1 MLGTTVKSR
10 NLGKVTAAKGRA
22 ATAGGGGREVGVSAW
37 ELRPG
42 GMLVQKRNSDVNQ
55 SQTIVPTI
63 KVKVKYGSS
72 YHEVNIKSQAT
83 FGELKKMLGGATGL
97 NPLDQKIVFK
107 DKERDSK
114 AYLDVAGVKDGSR
127 MVVFDD
133 ILSREKRLVEN
144 LKTTKTDRAKKE
156 IVEISTEIDKLA
168 KQVGILEIEIYGGKK
183 VVEKVLLNLIELLMS
198 QLIKLDGII
207 ADGDVKLQRRMQVK
221 RVQRYI
227 ETLDSLKIRNSKIA
241 SSGDR
246 ANYVRASLQRQPNNI
261 SFEQK
266 LIAPMEKQRDSMK
279 WPIVVTTEWEKF

>member
-1 MLGTTVKSR
+1 MLATVKSR
-10 NLGKVTAAKGRA
+10 NLGKLAAAKGGA
-22 ATAGGGGREVGVSAW
+22 STAGAGGGGREVGVSGW

-42 GMLVQKRNSDVNQ
+42 GMLVQKRNSDLNQ
-55 SQTIVPTI
+55 SQTVVPTI
-63 KVKVKYGSS
+63 KVKVKYGST

-83 FGELKKMLGGATGL
+83 FAELKKILGGPTGL

-133 ILSREKRLVEN
+133 ILSREKRLLEN
-144 LKTTKTDRAKKE
+144 LKSTKVDRAKKE
-156 IVEISTEIDKLA
+156 IVDISTEIDRLA
-168 KQVGILEIEIYGGKK
+168 KQVGILEIEVYGGKK
-183 VVEKVLLNLIELLMS
+183 VVEKVVLNLIELLMS
-198 QLIKLDGII
+198 QLIKLDGIV
-207 ADGDVKLQRRMQVK
+207 ADGDVKWQRRMQVK

-227 ETLDSLKIRNSKIA
+227 EILDSLKIQNSKIV

-246 ANYVRASLQRQPNNI
+246 ANVQGSLQRRPNKI
-261 SFEQK
+261 SFEQR
-266 LIAPMEKQRDSMK
+266 LITPMEKQRDSMK

>member
-1 MLGTTVKSR
+1 MLGTVKSR
-10 NLGKVTAAKGRA
+10 NLGKVSAAKGGA
-22 ATAGGGGREVGVSAW
+22 STGGGGREVGVSGW

-55 SQTIVPTI
+55 CQTVVPTI

-133 ILSREKRLVEN
+133 ILSREKRLLEN
-144 LKTTKTDRAKKE
+144 LKTTKMDRAKRE
-156 IVEISTEIDKLA
+156 IVEITTEIDKLA

-207 ADGDVKLQRRMQVK
+207 AEGDVKLQRRMQVK

-241 SSGDR
+241 SIGDG
-246 ANYVRASLQRQPNNI
+246 ANVRASLQRHPNKI

-266 LIAPMEKQRDSMK
+266 LIAPMEKQRDAMK

>member
-1 MLGTTVKSR
+1 MLGTVKSR
-10 NLGKVTAAKGRA
+10 NLGKVSAAKGGA
-22 ATAGGGGREVGVSAW
+22 STGGGGREVGVSGW

-55 SQTIVPTI
+55 CQTVVPTI

-133 ILSREKRLVEN
+133 ILSREKRLLEN
-144 LKTTKTDRAKKE
+144 LKTTKMDRAKRE
-156 IVEISTEIDKLA
+156 IVEITTEIDKLA

-183 VVEKVLLNLIELLMS
+183 VVEKVVLNLIELLMS

-207 ADGDVKLQRRMQVK
+207 AEGDVKLQRRMQVK

-241 SSGDR
+241 SIGDG
-246 ANYVRASLQRQPNNI
+246 ANVRASLQRHPNKI

-266 LIAPMEKQRDSMK
+266 LIAPMEKQRDAMK